1 MRRQRHVTE
10 RVPSHTRTVLLE
22 SDDIG
27 VIDYVCR
34 GHDSRWTACDPHV
47 GQALI
52 LVRKG
57 GFWRRI
63 RGLPTWLD
71 PGMAFLRRDEGEE
84 EVAHPAAGGDVNT
97 VVTLSSPLVA
107 ELLGGDPRLPD
118 RVVFTSSDTDL
129 HHRRLLTS
137 CARGETGEAADQ
149 ALTLVCWVL
158 DRAEPNRIRAGR
170 PGTSAAR
177 KLIVD
182 RAREA
187 LANDPSVSLLGL
199 SRLVSVSAYHL
210 SRIFKLVTG
219 QTFSAYRRRVRIRSA
234 LDLLL
239 EGQVDLATVA
249 AASGFADHAHLTR
262 TFRTELGDVPSE
274 IRGRIWPGDGSRS
287 PRLVET
293 NTRIQAPGRLPGHD

>member
-1 MRRQRHVTE
+1 MTE

-34 GHDSRWTACDPHV
+34 GHDSRWTVCDPHV

-52 LVRKG
+52 FVRKG

-97 VVTLSSPLVA
+97 VVTVSPPLVA

-118 RVVFTSSDTDL
+118 RVVFTSPYTDL

-137 CARGETGEAADQ
+137 CARDGTGEAADQ
-149 ALTLVCWVL
+149 ALTLVAWVL
-158 DRAEPNRIRAGR
+158 NRAEPDRIRAGR
-170 PGTSAAR
+170 PGTPAAR

-219 QTFSAYRRRVRIRSA
+219 QTLSVYRRQVRIRSA

-239 EGQVDLATVA
+239 EGQVDLATIA
-249 AASGFADHAHLTR
+249 AAAGFSDHAHLTR

-274 IRGRIWPGDGSRS
+274 IRGRIWPGDGARS
-287 PRLVET
+287 PSLVEP
-293 NTRIQAPGRLPGHD
+293 NTRIQAPVRPGHD